1 MDTFRK
7 ISTFQELIDTNVQ
20 FLEGKIHHTPYHYGP
35 VDDETLP
42 MIADLVKLNKL
53 GCITITS
60 QPAVN
65 ETYYKNQKWLQL
77 QQKSF
82 LEGYMPISVL
92 CPFIQ
97 FMSTYDQE
105 YSYKIYTIKKISG
118 LKKWIYTLLGLS
130 DIQVKLYLEH
140 SKSANE
146 NLTRERCTEFGQNK
160 ITKFTW
166 INYTNVPQ
174 DIIMPYDF
182 EGLPNIEPIIVE
194 KMIKFFIY
202 SNDYNKSCVEKLLL
216 KFFKNLQ

>member
-1 MDTFRK
+1 MNTFRK
-7 ISTFQELIDTNVQ
+7 ITTFQELIDANVQ
-20 FLEGKIHHTPYHYGP
+20 FLEGKIHRTPYHCAP

-42 MIADLVKLNKL
+42 MIDDLVKLNKL

-60 QPAVN
+60 QPAVD

-118 LKKWIYTLLGLS
+118 IKKWLYKLFNLS

-140 SKSANE
+140 SKCVHE
-146 NLTRERCTEFGQNK
+146 NLTRERRTEFGQNK

-166 INYTNVPQ
+166 INYTNIHQ
-174 DIIMPYDF
+174 DSNMPYDF
-182 EGLPNIEPIIVE
+182 EGLPNIEPIVVE

-202 SNDYNKSCVEKLLL
+202 SNEYNKGCVEKLLL